1 MGDLLEPVFLVF
13 QVGVAVVGALAVR
26 TSVDL
31 HLEESEVESDLD
43 PRFVIL
49 PFNEPN
55 GDLSGYKWPFF
66 EQFGDVSFHT
76 KS

>member
-1 MGDLLEPVFLVF
+1 M
-13 QVGVAVVGALAVR
+13 GALAVW
-26 TSVDL
+26 TPVDF
-31 HLEESEVESDLD
+31 HLEESEVEADLD

-49 PFNEPN
+49 SLDEPD